1 MFPVSLSSAST
12 VPLFVDVDPVLV
24 VMIVFLLLLIFGV
37 YLFIRKTL
45 LNFSEGMR
53 EGRNR

>member
-24 VMIVFLLLLIFGV
+24 VMIVFLLLMIFGV

-53 EGRNR
+53 KGRNR